1 MTTAVVLAG
10 GLGTRLRSVVADRPK
25 PMAEVAGRP
34 FLEHLMTY
42 WAKQGIK
49 KFILSVGYRADIIE
63 RHFGNS
69 FEGSEVEYVCETES
83 MGTGGALLLCK
94 ERISSTESF
103 LLLNGDTFFSV
114 DLQSLKGLA
123 RQIDADW
130 VLSLFRARDRN
141 RFLAISINNLGLIS
155 FDKLGNSESN
165 GQLTWANGGV
175 YWVNPRA
182 LKTFTGSRTSLS
194 LESELFAKCV
204 DQGQVFC
211 GFRSD
216 STFVDIGIPEDYA
229 RAQTMTC
236 FA

>member
-1 MTTAVVLAG
+1 M
-10 GLGTRLRSVVADRPK
+10 
-25 PMAEVAGRP
+25 
-34 FLEHLMTY
+34 
-42 WAKQGIK
+42 
-49 KFILSVGYRADIIE
+49 
-63 RHFGNS
+63 
-69 FEGSEVEYVCETES
+69 EYVCETES

-123 RQIDADW
+123 QQIDADW

-155 FDKLGNSESN
+155 FDKLGNSEWN
-165 GQLTWANGGV
+165 GRLTWANGGV
-175 YWVNPRA
+175 YWVNSRA

-194 LESELFAKCV
+194 LEFELFAKCV

>member
-1 MTTAVVLAG
+1 MTAAVVLAG

-34 FLEHLMTY
+34 FLEHLMAY

-49 KFILSVGYRADIIE
+49 KFILSVGYRADLIKE
-63 RHFGNS
+63 HFGHS
-69 FEGSEVEYVCETES
+69 FEGSEVEYVCETEP

-94 ERISSTESF
+94 EHISLTESF
-103 LLLNGDTFFSV
+103 LLLNGDTFFAV

-123 RQIDADW
+123 KQIDADW
-130 VLSLFRARDRN
+130 VLSLFQARDRN
-141 RFLAISINNLGLIS
+141 RYLAIRTNDLGYIS
-155 FDKLGNSESN
+155 FDGGENSEWD

-175 YWVNPRA
+175 YLVNPRA
-182 LKTFTGSRTSLS
+182 LKTFTVSRTSLS